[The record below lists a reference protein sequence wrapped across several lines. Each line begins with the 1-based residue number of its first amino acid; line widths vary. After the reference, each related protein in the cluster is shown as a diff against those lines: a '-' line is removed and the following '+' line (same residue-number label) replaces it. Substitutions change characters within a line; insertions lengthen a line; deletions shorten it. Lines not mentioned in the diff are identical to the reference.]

1 MFGEMGRWL
10 MIAGGV
16 LFLVGAVIFLA
27 GRIPGLGRL
36 PGDIAIQ
43 RDGFSLFMPC
53 GTMIVVSIVLTVV
66 LNLIGRLFR

>member
-1 MFGEMGRWL
+1 MFGELGRWL

-36 PGDIAIQ
+36 PGDIVIQ
-43 RDGFSLFMPC
+43 RDGFSLFMPF
-53 GTMIVVSIVLTVV
+53 GTMIVVSIILTVV